1 MSTPEQNTEVIR
13 RLAPGTEKGSETFK
27 TITGLWKQRRL
38 VWEMAR
44 RELTDM
50 HAGQTVGIVWLLAH
64 PLLQF
69 VVYAFLFTT
78 VFQVR
83 IAGKG
88 PEDYL
93 IYLFCGLAPWLMTQ
107 DILSRTPN
115 TIIANQ
121 SIVKKVMFPL
131 EVLVCKTVVA
141 SVLVQSIL
149 MVCAFV
155 FIFISRGTFPLIYLL
170 LPVVLLMHLC
180 LLWGMALILSAIT
193 PYFRD
198 TPEIVRIFVT
208 INVYLLPILYLPEA
222 VPRSLGVLLNLNPFS
237 HLIWCYQ
244 DVLYFNEIAHPYSW
258 LVFSIFS
265 IGMLVSG
272 SYIFVR
278 LRHYFASVL

>member
-1 MSTPEQNTEVIR
+1 MSGLEINDDTIR
-13 RLAPGTEKGSETFK
+13 RVEPGFEKGSGTLK
-27 TITGLWKQRRL
+27 ILIGLWTRRSL
-38 VWEMAR
+38 VWEMTR

-50 HAGQTVGIVWLLAH
+50 HAGQTIGMVWLLAH

-69 VVYAFLFTT
+69 FVYAVLFTT

-93 IYLFCGLAPWLMTQ
+93 VYLFCGLAPWLMVQ
-107 DILSRTPN
+107 DILARSPN

-131 EVLVCKTVVA
+131 EVLVCKTVL
-141 SVLVQSIL
+141 SSLIIQCVLLS
-149 MVCAFV
+149 CAFIY
-155 FIFISRGTFPLIYLL
+155 IFIVRGVFPYIYLL
-170 LPVVLLMHLC
+170 LPLLIILQLC
-180 LLWGMALILSAIT
+180 LIWGIALFLASIT

-198 TPEIVRIFVT
+198 TTEIIRIFVT
-208 INVYLLPILYLPEA
+208 VTIYLLPIFYLPA
-222 VPRSLGVLLNLNPFS
+222 ATPGALQALLYINPFS

-244 DVLYFNEIAHPYSW
+244 DILYFNDFIHPYSW
-258 LVFSIFS
+258 LITTVFSLGALF
-265 IGMLVSG
+265 GG

>member
-1 MSTPEQNTEVIR
+1 MSEQKLNEDVIR
-13 RLAPGTEKGSETFK
+13 RLPPGMEKGSETLK
-27 TITGLWKQRRL
+27 IVLGLWKRRSL
-38 VWEMAR
+38 VWEMTR

-50 HAGQTVGIVWLLAH
+50 HAGQAAGVVWLLAH

-69 VVYAFLFTT
+69 FVYAMLFTT

-93 IYLFCGLAPWLMTQ
+93 VYLFSGLTPWLMTQ
-107 DILSRTPN
+107 DILARSPN

-131 EVLVCKTVVA
+131 EVLVCKTFIA
-141 SVLVQSIL
+141 SLFVQSIMLICAL
-149 MVCAFV
+149 M
-155 FIFISRGTFPLIYLL
+155 FIFISRGTFPLIYIL
-170 LPVVLLMHLC
+170 LPVIFVLHLFMMWGLA
-180 LLWGMALILSAIT
+180 LLLASIT

-198 TPEIVRIFVT
+198 TSEIVRIFVT
-208 INVYLLPILYLPEA
+208 VIIYLLPILYLPDA
-222 VPRSLGVLLNLNPFS
+222 APSLVQTILSANPFS

-244 DVLYFNEIAHPYSW
+244 DVLYFNDIEHPYSW
-258 LVFSIFS
+258 FITTVFSLGLLI
-265 IGMLVSG
+265 SG

>member
-1 MSTPEQNTEVIR
+1 MSEPEQSPDVIR
-13 RLAPGTEKGSETFK
+13 RLAPGKEKGSETLK
-27 TITGLWKQRRL
+27 IIMGLWERRSL
-38 VWEMAR
+38 VWEMSR

-69 VVYAFLFTT
+69 LVYAFLFTT

-88 PEDYL
+88 SEDYL

-141 SVLVQSIL
+141 SLVVQSIL
-149 MVCAFV
+149 LVCAFL
-155 FIFISRGTFPLIYLL
+155 FIFISRGAFPLIYML
-170 LPVVLLMHLC
+170 LPLVLVMHLC
-180 LLWGMALILSAIT
+180 LLWGLALILSAIT

-208 INVYLLPILYLPEA
+208 LNVYLLPILYLPEA
-222 VPRSLGVLLNLNPFS
+222 VPGPLKALLNANPFS

-244 DVLYFNEIAHPYSW
+244 DVLYFNAIIHPYSW
-258 LVFSIFS
+258 FISGLFS

-272 SYIFVR
+272 SYVFVR

>member
-1 MSTPEQNTEVIR
+1 MSELDRNNDIIR
-13 RLAPGTEKGSETFK
+13 RLAPVDEKGSETLR
-27 TITGLWKQRRL
+27 TISGVWKQRSL

-107 DILSRTPN
+107 DILARAPN

-141 SVLVQSIL
+141 SVVVQAIL
-149 MVCAFV
+149 MVCAFAY
-155 FIFISRGTFPLIYLL
+155 IFIARGTFPMIYLL
-170 LPVVLLMHLC
+170 LPIVILMHLC
-180 LLWGMALILSAIT
+180 LLWGLALLLSAIT

-222 VPRSLGVLLNLNPFS
+222 VPGALQTLLSINPFS

-244 DVLYFNEIAHPYSW
+244 DVMYFNAIIHPYSW
-258 LVFSIFS
+258 FITAAFSL
-265 IGMLVSG
+265 GMLMSG
-272 SYIFVR
+272 SYIFAR